1 MGERYKLEVRPET
14 GTVIDLIDTKTY
26 DIVCDFLHTDTHDQ
40 SREAQHVLTALNFH
54 EHDRPKMEARMK
66 KLEEALKQV
75 QAYIRFN
82 LQEPE
87 NPIVKMAR
95 KSDMDPEKYIAGV
108 VSAALEDKEES

>member
-54 EHDRPKMEARMK
+54 EHDRPALEARVK
-66 KLEEALKQV
+66 RLEEALDYFAGKVNQDD
-75 QAYIRFN
+75 FSELPGW
-82 LQEPE
+82 LQDTLEWFAE
-87 NPIVKMAR
+87 GR
-95 KSDMDPEKYIAGV
+95 
-108 VSAALEDKEES
+108 AALEDKEES